1 MVREHTPI
9 LGRDEQW
16 ARLDSAVHAPDG
28 TGALLV
34 VRGPSGSGKSALLDA
49 ASRNWL
55 RHDVRVLSV
64 SAAVPAPRM
73 FDALL
78 ETVRGR
84 VGDHHEPELLEAVAA
99 AARLRPPKEDATAEG
114 PARFTPLPLVHELT
128 RALTRLA
135 CGKRTV
141 LLIEDVDRVDR
152 ESASALSSLTQGV
165 RAAGGVVL
173 ATLGN
178 ASRGAHEQLVD
189 LADSVLD
196 LPPLGDDD
204 VTALLTRWTGG
215 QAAVAVDPSTT
226 EALRTT
232 LGPLFGNPA
241 TTRSLVRTLRRED
254 RLTVIDEHL
263 CLRSPREP
271 IALPEDHELLRPVH
285 ECGPEGG
292 RIVWCVAVL
301 GELDVND
308 LPMLAEVA
316 DVELHA
322 CGRVLDRLVRDD
334 VLREDNGRLRLP
346 VPALGTALGRE
357 GARSAREV
365 HGALVRHMLD
375 RAERGIVVDHSAL
388 AQHLVEAGPDFG
400 GERGLEILLHEADRT
415 VETDPGRAAERYR
428 AAVHRM
434 RASDKRLPRSLETMT
449 RLQLSRGHLGE
460 LADDV
465 GVVLPTLLGAL
476 HHESESTGTGPYE
489 HDDERMLA
497 ELAICW
503 FLVQLH
509 EGHTV
514 GIHDSTRLF
523 DLMSTRDESGEQL
536 RGLFSALFR
545 GRTREAVTTL
555 DTLVA
560 TFPTA
565 REKARPVISLDEV
578 LLLLQALEGEH
589 ERFLRA
595 LSRWQRRHPAC
606 RDAPDVER
614 LRDAGNMLDHATAL
628 ELVLGHRP
636 GSHRGGSAHAYQRVL
651 RAYYAGEWDK
661 ALSVAR
667 SLEAD
672 RPHPRGSLALH
683 LTRVMA
689 GEICAARGHFRRAEN
704 WLSRVPRR
712 FACGHL
718 LAWVR
723 CGLRHRRGHTAEA
736 VEEGWRE
743 YLHHR
748 DRGSTTGLERLL
760 ERLIDYSVRLGDQ
773 ESAERMLER
782 LEAFEARDR
791 TSSAREAALLARGMV
806 EADPT
811 LLREGI
817 ESAKRRGDNH
827 RVTRGCAA
835 MGRLLD
841 EPQSWLHEGYDLVKR
856 FGSSYGRGVF
866 SELMRNRGIALTR
879 SRGPRETLSSTENR
893 IIELVSD
900 GYTNRQIAVA
910 VQASEKTVESHLTKL
925 FTRTGC
931 RSRVE
936 LATARLEG
944 RLMPA

>member
-1 MVREHTPI
+1 MVRERTPF

-16 ARLDSAVHAPDG
+16 ARLNSTVHASDG
-28 TGALLV
+28 AGALLV
-34 VRGPSGSGKSALLDA
+34 VRGPNGSGKSALLDVA
-49 ASRNWL
+49 ARNWI
-55 RHDVRVLSV
+55 RDDVRVLSV

-84 VGDHHEPELLEAVAA
+84 VDDHHDPELLETVAA
-99 AARLRPPKEDATAEG
+99 AARLRPPRTDIG
-114 PARFTPLPLVHELT
+114 DFTPLPLVHELT
-128 RALTRLA
+128 RALTRLTR
-135 CGKRTV
+135 GKRTV
-141 LLIEDVDRVDR
+141 LVIEDVDHGDR
-152 ESASALSSLTQGV
+152 ESAFALSALAQGF
-165 RAAGGVVL
+165 RATGGVVL
-173 ATLGN
+173 ATLRSS
-178 ASRGAHEQLVD
+178 SRGSHEQLVD
-189 LADSVLD
+189 LADAVLD
-196 LPPLGDDD
+196 LPPLSDED
-204 VTALLTRWTGG
+204 VAALLTRWTGG
-215 QAAVAVDPSTT
+215 QAAVDPSTI

-241 TTRSLVRTLRRED
+241 TMRSVVRALRRED

-271 IALPEDHELLRPVH
+271 IALPEDHELLRLVH

-292 RIVWCVAVL
+292 RIAWSVAVL

-322 CGRVLDRLVRDD
+322 CGRLLDRLVRDE
-334 VLREDNGRLRLP
+334 VLHEDHGRLRLQ

-357 GARSAREV
+357 GTRSWRAV

-375 RAERGIVVDHSAL
+375 RRERGGVVDHSAL
-388 AQHLVEAGPDFG
+388 AHHLVEAGPDFG
-400 GERGLEILLHEADRT
+400 GEHALEILLHEANST
-415 VETDPGRAAERYR
+415 VETDPEGAAERYR

-434 RASDKRLPRSLETMT
+434 RASDSRLPGSLEAMT
-449 RLQLSRGHLGE
+449 RLQLSRGHFRE
-460 LADDV
+460 LADDL
-465 GVVLPTLLGAL
+465 GTVLPALLEAL
-476 HHESESTGTGPYE
+476 HHEGDSTKTGPYG
-489 HDDERMLA
+489 HDDELLLT
-497 ELAICW
+497 ELAVCW

-523 DLMSTRDESGEQL
+523 DLVSTRDGSSEQM

-545 GRTREAVTTL
+545 GRVREAVSTL
-555 DTLVA
+555 DTLVE
-560 TFPTA
+560 TFPA
-565 REKARPVISLDEV
+565 ERETARPVIAFEEV
-578 LLLLQALEGEH
+578 VLLLQALEGEH
-589 ERFLRA
+589 EQFLRA
-595 LSRWQRRHPAC
+595 LWRWQRRHPSG
-606 RDAPDVER
+606 REAPDIER
-614 LRDAGNMLDHATAL
+614 LRDAGSMLDHATAL
-628 ELVLGHRP
+628 ELILGHRN
-636 GSHRGGSAHAYQRVL
+636 GGGRRGSAHAYQRVL
-651 RAYYAGEWDK
+651 RAYHAGEWDE

-672 RPHPRGSLALH
+672 RSHPRGSLALH

-689 GEICAARGHFRRAEN
+689 AEICAARGHFRRAEN
-704 WLSRVPRR
+704 WLARVPRR

-718 LAWVR
+718 LAWVH

-736 VEEGWRE
+736 VAEGWRE

-748 DRGSTTGLERLL
+748 DRGSTAGLERLL

-773 ESAERMLER
+773 EGAERLLEQ
-782 LEAFEARDR
+782 LEAFETRAR
-791 TSSAREAALLARGMV
+791 TASAREAALLARGMV
-806 EADPT
+806 EADPAP
-811 LLREGI
+811 LREGI

-827 RVTRGCAA
+827 RVARGCAA

-841 EPQSWLHEGYDLVKR
+841 EPRSWLHEGYDLVKQ

-866 SELMRNRGIALTR
+866 SELMRSRGIALTR
-879 SRGPRETLSSTENR
+879 SRGPREPLSNTENR